1 MTTRGRV
8 KLSRLHLLK
17 YFSYYTFPGTGTSP
31 GIFILC
37 CFMLNVQF
45 FTHFLSSED
54 NNPIDFHSTD
64 VAGKKHGHKDMRRN
78 VFRKE
83 KFFFR
88 RTATLQT
95 YNDLIEYDVSP

>member
-45 FTHFLSSED
+45 FTHFLSSKD
-54 NNPIDFHSTD
+54 NNPIDFHTTD
-64 VAGKKHGHKDMRRN
+64 VAGKKHGHKDMRRK
-78 VFRKE
+78 VFTGQRHYKH
-83 KFFFR
+83 
-88 RTATLQT
+88 TTIL
-95 YNDLIEYDVSP
+95 